1 MLRQQSEVEVIS
13 AQDSLISSTERVA
26 LKRVLACPAQQ
37 RTQQELLP
45 VHRVLQKVEFV
56 AKLDLKVQEDLANIV
71 FYEHFE
77 PFTTIFKEVSTTHLL
92 YLLTK
97 AQGEIGRNFYIIV
110 SGSLA
115 VQKRAGKLSLCLV

>member
-13 AQDSLISSTERVA
+13 AQESLISSTERVA
-26 LKRVLACPAQQ
+26 LKRVLACPAQH
-37 RTQQELLP
+37 RSQQELLP

-77 PFTTIFKEVSTTHLL
+77 PFTTVFKEASLNTTRKSTGPSPFRE
-92 YLLTK
+92 K
-97 AQGEIGRNFYIIV
+97 SA
-110 SGSLA
+110 
-115 VQKRAGKLSLCLV
+115 RASISLCLDRLPYRREPVF

>member
-26 LKRVLACPAQQ
+26 LKRVLACPAHQ

-56 AKLDLKVQEDLANIV
+56 AKLDLNVQEDLANIV
-71 FYEHFE
+71 YYEHFE
-77 PFTTIFKEVSTTHLL
+77 PFTTVFKEVV
-92 YLLTK
+92 K
-97 AQGEIGRNFYIIV
+97 RV
-110 SGSLA
+110 SNTSHKSL
-115 VQKRAGKLSLCLV
+115 RAKSARASISSSLDL